1 MKSHSIDIPANLPVP
16 LGAYKAVVVRGAMG
30 FVSGQFPIRDGQVIN
45 PGKLGD
51 TLGID
56 AGREAAQIAALNVL
70 GQIRTA
76 VPGGIEQVELARV
89 DGYIACVPGFAGLPT
104 VLDGASETFV
114 SHLGERGNH
123 ARGLVPV
130 DALPGN
136 AAIELLVVFHILS
149 QPSLNQPT
157 FGESHESSTL

>member
-1 MKSHSIDIPANLPVP
+1 MNSINIDIPTNLPVP
-16 LGAYKAVVVRGAMG
+16 LGAYKAVVVRAGIG
-30 FVSGQFPIRDGQVIN
+30 YVSGQFPIRDGQVIK

-70 GQIRTA
+70 GQIQRA
-76 VPGGIEQVELARV
+76 VPGGIDQVELARV
-89 DGYIACVPGFAGLPT
+89 DGYIACVAGFVGLPA

-114 SHLGERGNH
+114 KYLGERGNH

-130 DALPGN
+130 DSLPGN
-136 AAIELLVVFHILS
+136 AAIELLVVFHIR
-149 QPSLNQPT
+149 
-157 FGESHESSTL
+157 